1 MIMMMPSVKLSADIT
16 LRTNDPF
23 AINGS
28 LFNNNTPF
36 VGNTPQNIERNLFAP
51 KNIQTQHRRIN
62 LNQNKQRNNGASYL
76 NSDVTYKSKGSI
88 GGNAV
93 GGGTT
98 LRRYN
103 NTPTNYSDN
112 NVTAVYSM
120 SARLKVSEINEA
132 FSTTEENTIT
142 NPENPYEGAGSPST
156 FAPIGDVVWP
166 LLLLALAYIT
176 IKRKTKK

>member
-1 MIMMMPSVKLSADIT
+1 MPSLRLSAET
-16 LRTNDPF
+16 PLRSNDPF
-23 AINGS
+23 ATNNN
-28 LFNNNTPF
+28 LFNNNSPF
-36 VGNTPQNIERNLFAP
+36 AGGTPQNIERNLFTP
-51 KNIQTQHRRIN
+51 KNGYNQYKRIK

-132 FSTTEENTIT
+132 FTTTEENTIT

-166 LLLLALAYIT
+166 LLLLALVYIT